1 MQTNR
6 ISIWG
11 IRLATFALA
20 ALAAASA
27 AYWGLKAWG
36 VSASARSGMVAIA
49 SAPPLDPQALASVLG
64 GGAAALRPQ
73 DSAVPVASSRYVL
86 LGVVADRD
94 SGGAALIAVNGNP
107 AKPVRV
113 GGAVDGRLFLQSVE
127 GRRAVLSSERDGPP
141 EMALELPVPG
151 K

>member
-6 ISIWG
+6 NSIWG
-11 IRLATFALA
+11 IRLATFVLS

-27 AYWGLKAWG
+27 AYWGLKTWG

-49 SAPPLDPQALASVLG
+49 SAPPLDPQALAAALG

-73 DSAVPVASSRYVL
+73 DSAVPAASSRYVL
-86 LGVVADRD
+86 LGVVADRA
-94 SGGAALIAVNGNP
+94 SGGAALIAVDGNP

-113 GGAVDGRLFLQSVE
+113 GAPVDGRLLLQSVE
-127 GRRAVLSSERDGPP
+127 GRRAVLSTMMDGPP
-141 EMALELPVPG
+141 EMALELPVPS